1 MDALLE
7 RQFDECEM
15 VALALDT
22 ALFGQEHVLSCIVR
36 LVFQDRITQ
45 FPLFFGVCHASTG
58 EEMATYVFHMLKQKR
73 VPFEK
78 LSCLTTDGANNM
90 VGKQNGMIALLK
102 TSFSEKWDDTTAGF
116 RQFGACRTV

>member
-36 LVFQDRITQ
+36 LVFNDSITQ
-45 FPLFFGVCHASTG
+45 FPLFGVCHASTG
-58 EEMATYVFHMLKQKR
+58 EGMATYVFHMLKQKR
-73 VPFEK
+73 VPFPK

-90 VGKQNGMIALLK
+90 AGKQNGMIALLK
-102 TSFSEKWDDTTAGF
+102 PSFSEKSVNTTASF